1 MYWYM
6 NMGIIVTDVTLQIWD
21 DQHGKRL
28 NPWNTGEEK
37 E

>member
-1 MYWYM
+1 MK
-6 NMGIIVTDVTLQIWD
+6 MGIIATDVTLQIWD
-21 DQHGKRL
+21 DQKGIGL

>member
-1 MYWYM
+1 MK
-6 NMGIIVTDVTLQIWD
+6 MGIIVTDVTLQIWD
-21 DQHGKRL
+21 DQKDKGL